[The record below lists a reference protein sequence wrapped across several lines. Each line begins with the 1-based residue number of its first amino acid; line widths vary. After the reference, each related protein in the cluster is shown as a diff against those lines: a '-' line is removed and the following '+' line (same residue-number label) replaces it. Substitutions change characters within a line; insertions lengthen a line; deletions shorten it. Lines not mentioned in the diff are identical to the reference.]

1 MSFISILIFF
11 SFCLSPLVA
20 GPRLKTAE
28 VTKTRFYFTTGSGRT
43 PCSGYFIPLLTAAV
57 IELTSKHVVLLPLR
71 PLHHKC
77 ASTAIIIFLG
87 WPHTQRK
94 PSQSFAPQAISNPEI
109 NIRGNRKLDIS
120 QTDTVFTTRLDGS
133 AQRALLMLP
142 REAGWSPGVSF
153 VSLNGACFQ
162 QRDQKKF

>member
-120 QTDTVFTTRLDGS
+120 QTDTVFTTLMFGRKCAEGALDASYGS
-133 AQRALLMLP
+133 WINLIL
-142 REAGWSPGVSF
+142 
-153 VSLNGACFQ
+153 LNGACFQ
-162 QRDQKKF
+162 QRDQKNF